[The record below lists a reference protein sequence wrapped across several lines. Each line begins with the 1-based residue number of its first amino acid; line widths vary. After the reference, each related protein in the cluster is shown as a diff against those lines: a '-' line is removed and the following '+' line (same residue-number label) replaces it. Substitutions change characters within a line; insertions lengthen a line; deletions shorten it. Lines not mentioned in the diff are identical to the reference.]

1 MKLETHSLFL
11 VVSLMLISLIFS
23 LFCKNYSQDNNDS
36 DTVYFLIAEIKPNHG
51 DSFILPLSNIDH
63 IAIADAII
71 NGTHNPQIVSAR
83 IVRGSG
89 DGNYLNKDLAGSGKA
104 WSWCVNE
111 FFGFV
116 DVTAEIYD
124 SWPTYV
130 EEHLDEWLQQ
140 NNGIIGFWTYTVT
153 RRVNISELR

>member
-1 MKLETHSLFL
+1 MKLRTYFL
-11 VVSLMLISLIFS
+11 VFSLILISLMLS
-23 LFCKNYSQDNNDS
+23 LFCKNYSQDNNNS
-36 DTVYFLIAEIKPNHG
+36 DTVYFLIAETKPKHG
-51 DSFILPLSNIDH
+51 DSYILPLSNKDH
-63 IAIADAII
+63 IALADAII

-89 DGNYLNKDLAGSGKA
+89 DGNYLNKDLEGSGKA

-111 FFGFV
+111 FLGFV

-140 NNGIIGFWTYTVT
+140 NNGIIGFWAYTVT
-153 RRVNISELR
+153 RRVDISELQ